1 MTHVGGGGSEQ
12 FSDEDRVYAGSRF
25 RDVVAAAFANPYQQ
39 VWGREGEPPLPN
51 EAVTMRTVF
60 GNLLSRHWNR
70 RFERASERAV
80 DSRADLRWGP
90 DRKGFRRFL
99 HPNGICLTGRWQI
112 TEATV
117 LRAIL
122 LAAARRSSL
131 RGTRAARAATSAG
144 RSDRSL
150 SSANSIR
157 RRIRTTRSHCGRR
170 TSSRR
175 RTSVARGPSR
185 STRRS
190 CATRR
195 T

>member
-1 MTHVGGGGSEQ
+1 MWAAAAPSSSATKT
-12 FSDEDRVYAGSRF
+12 RVYAGSRF
-25 RDVVAAAFANPYQQ
+25 RDVVAAVFANPYQQ

-99 HPNGICLTGRWQI
+99 HPNGICLDRPLADHRSHSAI
-112 TEATV
+112 P
-117 LRAIL
+117 AIL

-131 RGTRAARAATSAG
+131 RGS
-144 RSDRSL
+144 
-150 SSANSIR
+150 
-157 RRIRTTRSHCGRR
+157 
-170 TSSRR
+170 
-175 RTSVARGPSR
+175 
-185 STRRS
+185 
-190 CATRR
+190 
-195 T
+195 